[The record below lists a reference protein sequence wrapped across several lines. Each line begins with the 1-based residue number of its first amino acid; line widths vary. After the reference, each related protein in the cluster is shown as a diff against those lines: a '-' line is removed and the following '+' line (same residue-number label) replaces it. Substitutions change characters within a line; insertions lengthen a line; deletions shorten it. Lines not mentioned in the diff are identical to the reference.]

1 MVSLVGRIQDM
12 SVDSFKNIRLCLANI
27 LFSEGCRACVKG
39 GELSTIDWP
48 LVDKGE
54 EMFTSRV
61 GWGLGE
67 GYSPHL
73 QPVLKVREMVVN
85 CHTWKLEQHCSGL
98 LLAGSKTG

>member
-12 SVDSFKNIRLCLANI
+12 SVDSFKNIRLCLANT

-67 GYSPHL
+67 RLFSPPPASPEGERDGGKLSHL
-73 QPVLKVREMVVN
+73 EV
-85 CHTWKLEQHCSGL
+85 GAAL
-98 LLAGSKTG
+98 LWAPFSR